1 MVIDNA
7 IVETE
12 WIQYA
17 SGPWKSIWYVAYAQ
31 YILAIVLIITTS
43 EFLGEERPFV

>member
-7 IVETE
+7 VEIE

-17 SGPWKSIWYVAYAQ
+17 SGPWKSIWHVAYAQ
-31 YILAIVLIITTS
+31 YILAIVLIITTC
-43 EFLGEERPFV
+43 EFLGEESPFV